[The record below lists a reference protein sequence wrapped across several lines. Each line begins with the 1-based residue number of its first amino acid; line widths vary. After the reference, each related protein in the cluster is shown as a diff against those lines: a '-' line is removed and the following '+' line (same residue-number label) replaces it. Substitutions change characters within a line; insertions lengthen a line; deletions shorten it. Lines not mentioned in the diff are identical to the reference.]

1 MAQTGRIA
9 ISLDFVQIVPLS
21 QRLLVSDE
29 NFLLLTIIILYT
41 WDAFVSIIGWYFQFI
56 FCPYHSLFWG
66 EGIELL
72 RLQARDKKQRVSLP
86 YDVSWDD
93 ECPI

>member
-41 WDAFVSIIGWYFQFI
+41 WDAFVLVVGW
-56 FCPYHSLFWG
+56 
-66 EGIELL
+66 
-72 RLQARDKKQRVSLP
+72 
-86 YDVSWDD
+86 
-93 ECPI
+93 